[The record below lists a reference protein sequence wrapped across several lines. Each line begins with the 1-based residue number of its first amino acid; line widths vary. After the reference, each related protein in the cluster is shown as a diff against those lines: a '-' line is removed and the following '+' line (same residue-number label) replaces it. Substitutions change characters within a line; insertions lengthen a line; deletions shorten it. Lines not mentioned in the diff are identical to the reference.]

1 MTVTGGSLGFRPVLR
16 KHRDVPK
23 SGPSDDRTHLHRS
36 PKIDR
41 AGGDD
46 VSAITLQR
54 LAEIMVECGDRDPGA
69 RTELDDSIGDTSFEE
84 LGFDSLSL
92 FNTLV
97 EIEDAYPVQLS
108 LDVVLEAQTP
118 NELLALVNQN
128 LARSA

>member
-1 MTVTGGSLGFRPVLR
+1 MTVTGGSLVLRDVLR
-16 KHRDVPK
+16 KHRDVPIPM
-23 SGPSDDRTHLHRS
+23 PSDDRTQLHRS

-41 AGGDD
+41 AGGD
-46 VSAITLQR
+46 VTALTLQR

-69 RTELDDSIGDTSFEE
+69 QAELDDTIGEATFEE

-108 LDVVLEAQTP
+108 LDAVLEAETP
-118 NELLALVNQN
+118 NALLALVNQN